1 MLIYYS
7 TGEED
12 KKILCSYQ
20 IIQSVWLHTKSWKK
34 TFCHYCLQGYR
45 TAETLRCHMKYC
57 FKISG
62 KQRIKIPKQMQIS

>member
-34 TFCHYCLQGYR
+34 TFLSLLFAR
-45 TAETLRCHMKYC
+45 L
-57 FKISG
+57 
-62 KQRIKIPKQMQIS
+62 